1 MKLARSKKLAMTGL
15 GVFLGFMAVCTVVA
29 KGIYASGLPRVGCA
43 KPYSAGL
50 VHKIE
55 GNAAVRQG
63 QEYGIYVDEGLLVGL
78 LSVGKGDTFEAG
90 QALLR
95 IEPGDLEDMAA
106 ECRLELAKLEARQA
120 DAARTEKEVSR
131 ERQQRVAR
139 AREDYN
145 AVISAADAQV
155 QSCLQK
161 LEAAQAELARYD
173 NYLSQTSA
181 GYDVETAYA
190 GQEKRNQLV
199 QTAVACQ
206 VALDD
211 AQREKEANLRAAAR
225 ELEDAEASVKSGG
238 AVLDADLLAL
248 DAEQQ
253 RKKLEELEGL
263 LAQGGWIYAEESGL
277 VVDCRL
283 KVGERTQDG
292 AGILYARED
301 GERIL
306 EAVFD
311 QEEAKY
317 LSQGI
322 LFQMGGIGNDGTRI
336 SGEALLEY
344 LENGGGGTVYGKLS
358 MGEIRLPIGQTVELS
373 YQTQTS
379 AYDLCVPIE
388 CVYREGENQYYVY
401 VAEER
406 EGILGTEWRV
416 RKVKVALLD
425 QNDREAAI
433 HSAELSLESRVVSQ
447 SDKELNDGIVVR
459 ML

>member
-1 MKLARSKKLAMTGL
+1 MKLARSKKLAITGL
-15 GVFLGFMAVCTVVA
+15 GIFLGFMAVCTVVA

-55 GNAAVRQG
+55 VNATVRQG

-78 LSVGKGDTFEAG
+78 LSVGNGDAFEAG

-95 IEPGDLEDMAA
+95 IEPDDLEDMAA

-120 DAARTEKEVSR
+120 DAARARKEGSR

-139 AREDYN
+139 AREDYD
-145 AVISAADAQV
+145 AVLLAADAQV

-161 LEAAQAELARYD
+161 LEAAQVELMRYD
-173 NYLSQTSA
+173 NYLAQTSA
-181 GYDVETAYA
+181 GYDAESAYA

-199 QTAVACQ
+199 QAAVACQ

-211 AQREKEANLRAAAR
+211 AERERETNLRAAAR
-225 ELEDAEASVKSGG
+225 ELEDAEASVESGG
-238 AVLDADLLAL
+238 TDLDADLLAL

-253 RKKLEELEGL
+253 RKKLEKLEGL
-263 LAQGGWIYAEESGL
+263 LAQEGWIYAEESGL

-292 AGILYARED
+292 AGILYARDD

-306 EAVFD
+306 EAAFH

-317 LSQGI
+317 LSQGS
-322 LFQMGGIGNDGTRI
+322 LFAMGGTDRNGTRI
-336 SGEALLEY
+336 SGEAQLEY
-344 LENGGGGTVYGKLS
+344 LENRGGGEIYGKLS
-358 MGEIRLPIGQTVELS
+358 MGETRLPIGQTVELS

-388 CVYREGENQYYVY
+388 CVYQEGENQYYVY

-433 HSAELSLESRVVSQ
+433 HSSELSLESRVVSN
-447 SDKELNDGIVVR
+447 SDKELEDGTVVR
-459 ML
+459 VL